1 MELREL
7 LTSCNF
13 AIMDIEGIQSTKEH
27 KCIRKISILVKDG
40 YTNITREFIPCLRF
54 RQLEIKYK
62 KAFLYC
68 RKHIHKLPYEPKYQ
82 LNNILK
88 FGQKY
93 QFNNIL
99 PCCYAVKVVK
109 KFLHDSKV
117 TVVVYKGGSIEREF
131 CADMDIPAYN
141 LEQLGVGKAF
151 NHDPEQEVRFFFN
164 ELIRLNVIDI

>member
-13 AIMDIEGIQSTKEH
+13 AIMDIESIQSTKEH

-54 RQLEIKYK
+54 RQLDIKYK

-68 RKHIHKLPYEPKYQ
+68 RKHIHKLPYEPNYQ
-82 LNNILK
+82 LNNIL
-88 FGQKY
+88 
-93 QFNNIL
+93 
-99 PCCYAVKVVK
+99 PCRCAAKVVN

-141 LEQLGVGKAF
+141 LEHLGVGKAVT
-151 NHDPEQEVRFFFN
+151 HIPEQEVRFFFN